1 MPATRIGRRSR
12 WRARRRRRRGANPR
26 RAPRS
31 ARDDRTVA
39 GQREQLADI
48 WRYPADTGCRGDS
61 PLYDRICRYVGDR
74 DAVLHV
80 VLAAPPAGHFPNVLL
95 GAVHYLL
102 LGGLDHPLAT
112 VYAGTSDAD
121 AGPLCE
127 DLCPGP
133 RPETVELLAPRH
145 TNTNEVGRSAVL
157 GPALTTVAGR

>member
-80 VLAAPPAGHFPNVLL
+80 VLDAPPAGHWPNVLL

-102 LGGLDHPLAT
+102 LGGLDHPLAA
-112 VYAGTSDAD
+112 VYAGESDA
-121 AGPLCE
+121 APGPLF
-127 DLCPGP
+127 
-133 RPETVELLAPRH
+133 VEFCF
-145 TNTNEVGRSAVL
+145 
-157 GPALTTVAGR
+157 TTPVE